1 VRSPPPPQA
10 APTKSQPTDTVKNN
24 D

>member
-10 APTKSQPTDTVKNN
+10 TPTKSQPTDTVKNN